1 MDETKSPLIF
11 LIRPS
16 LFKSSTGSEPMAAGT
31 HRKTSQNNRVLKNP
45 VKRATIL
52 KAAESIFAKKGF
64 HEATISEIA
73 RKSKV
78 SEATIYEYFSSKE
91 ELLFSIP
98 AQTTRQH
105 EEKIREILKYIQGAA
120 NKLRFLVHRHLGL
133 YAENPDYANIVM
145 LILKGHRNFQK
156 TDAYKV
162 VRSTAR
168 ITLQVLEE
176 GMQTGEFRTD
186 IQPHLVRAMIWGT
199 IEHLV
204 TRKCLLG
211 KPSDLLGLADEII
224 ATLFQGI
231 VVPQK
236 EPFINLRVKI
246 EDNLKPKGGRS

>member
-1 MDETKSPLIF
+1 
-11 LIRPS
+11 
-16 LFKSSTGSEPMAAGT
+16 MAAGT
-31 HRKTSQNNRVLKNP
+31 NRKTSKNNRILKNP
-45 VKRATIL
+45 VKGAAIL

-64 HEATISEIA
+64 HEAAISEIA

-78 SEATIYEYFSSKE
+78 SEATIYDYFSSKE

-98 AQTTRQH
+98 ARTTQQY
-105 EEKIREILKYIQGAA
+105 EEKNREILKYIQGAA
-120 NKLRFLVHRHLGL
+120 NKLRFLIYRHLGL

-156 TDAYKV
+156 TDAYKIV
-162 VRSTAR
+162 QSTAR
-168 ITLQVLEE
+168 KTLHVLEE
-176 GMQTGEFRTD
+176 GIQSGEFRPD

-211 KPSDLLGLADEII
+211 KPADLLGLADDII
-224 ATLFQGI
+224 TTIFKGI

>member
-1 MDETKSPLIF
+1 MASRTQG
-11 LIRPS
+11 
-16 LFKSSTGSEPMAAGT
+16 KSSKNLKAPKNSVKGAA
-31 HRKTSQNNRVLKNP
+31 
-45 VKRATIL
+45 IL
-52 KAAESIFAKKGF
+52 KGAESIFAKKGF

-98 AQTTRQH
+98 AQTTRQY
-105 EEKIREILKYIQGAA
+105 EEKNREILKYIQGAA
-120 NKLRFLVHRHLGL
+120 SKLRFLIYRHLGL

-156 TDAYKV
+156 TDAYKIV
-162 VRSTAR
+162 QSTAR
-168 ITLQVLEE
+168 ITTQVLEE
-176 GMQTGEFRTD
+176 GMQNGEFRAD
-186 IQPHLVRAMIWGT
+186 IKPHLVRAMIWGT
-199 IEHLV
+199 VEHLV

-211 KPSDLLGLADEII
+211 KPADLLGLADDII
-224 ATLFQGI
+224 DTIFQGI

-236 EPFINLRVKI
+236 EPFINLKVNI

>member
-1 MDETKSPLIF
+1 
-11 LIRPS
+11 
-16 LFKSSTGSEPMAAGT
+16 MAAGT
-31 HRKTSQNNRVLKNP
+31 NRKTSKNNRILKNP
-45 VKRATIL
+45 VKGAAIL

-78 SEATIYEYFSSKE
+78 SEATIYDYFSSKE

-98 AQTTRQH
+98 ARTTQQYD
-105 EEKIREILKYIQGAA
+105 EKNREILKYIQGAA
-120 NKLRFLVHRHLGL
+120 NKLRFLIYRHLGL

-156 TDAYKV
+156 TDAYKIV
-162 VRSTAR
+162 QSTAR
-168 ITLQVLEE
+168 KTLHVLEE
-176 GMQTGEFRTD
+176 GIQSGEFRPD

-211 KPSDLLGLADEII
+211 KPADLLGLADDII
-224 ATLFQGI
+224 ATIFKGI

>member
-1 MDETKSPLIF
+1 MASRTQG
-11 LIRPS
+11 
-16 LFKSSTGSEPMAAGT
+16 KSSKNLKAP
-31 HRKTSQNNRVLKNP
+31 KNP
-45 VKRATIL
+45 VKGAAIL
-52 KAAESIFAKKGF
+52 KGAESIFARKGF

-105 EEKIREILKYIQGAA
+105 EEKIREILKYIPGAA

-162 VRSTAR
+162 VQSTAR
-168 ITLQVLEE
+168 ITLHVLEE
-176 GMQTGEFRTD
+176 GMQNGEFRPG
-186 IQPHLVRAMIWGT
+186 IQPLLVRAVIWGT

-211 KPSDLLGLADEII
+211 KPDDLLGLADDII
-224 ATLFQGI
+224 TTIFQGI

-236 EPFINLRVKI
+236 EPTLNLKVKI